1 MELAGKVAVVTGAS
15 SGIGAAT
22 AVALAAQGMRV
33 VAVARRAERLEALA
47 SAQPLVRSRPGDV
60 TDDTDVAAL
69 AAEVADREGACHV
82 LVAAA
87 GATFGRR
94 FRGPDDVAAV
104 CQAVDL
110 NLGGTARCLGAFAE
124 LLSASAPARAIAV
137 TSVAGKLAVGT
148 SPAYAASKFATV
160 GFIEGLRADWRR
172 RGVAVCQVNPGLV
185 TTEGFPQQRVR
196 AWALGRRLVA
206 EPDDVA
212 RAIVGV
218 ARRGTAERTVPRWY
232 RTLVVTRH
240 VAAPL
245 YRLATRWS

>member
-22 AVALAAQGMRV
+22 VAALAGQGMRV

-47 SAQPLVRSRPGDV
+47 AALPGVSAHPADV
-60 TDDTDVAAL
+60 TDDGAVAAL
-69 AAEVADREGACHV
+69 AHDVGARERACHV

-94 FRGPDDVAAV
+94 FRGPADHTAVARAM
-104 CQAVDL
+104 DL
-110 NLGGTARCLGAFAE
+110 NLGGTVRCFGAFAD
-124 LLSASAPARAIAV
+124 LLAASAPARAIAV
-137 TSVAGKLAVGT
+137 ASVAGKLAVGT

-160 GFIEGLRADWRR
+160 GFVEAIAPDWRR

-185 TTEGFPQQRVR
+185 TTEGFPQRRVR
-196 AWALGRRLVA
+196 ASALGRLVVA

-212 RAIVGV
+212 RAIVEV
-218 ARRGTAERTVPRWY
+218 ARRGTPERTVPRWY
-232 RTLVVTRH
+232 RPLVVGRH

-245 YRLATRWS
+245 YRLATRRA